1 MTVDDQERAELLQ
14 TLAQHRYFLTGTAE
28 GLTDEQARSTPT
40 VSELSIGG
48 IIKHVTE
55 VEAQWAAFITDG
67 PAVFGSSGETGW
79 TADAFVMTTSL
90 DEARAAY
97 AQVAAQT
104 EQVVRGL
111 SSLDDGH
118 PLPPAP
124 WFPPGTTWSARRV
137 LLQVIAETAQHS
149 GHADILRES
158 IDGKKSMG

>member
-1 MTVDDQERAELLQ
+1 MTVNEQERDELLQ
-14 TLAQHRYFLTGTAE
+14 TLAQHRWFLTTTAD

-55 VEAQWAAFITDG
+55 VESQWARFITEG
-67 PAVFGSSGETGW
+67 PDAFGSAGETGW
-79 TADAFVMTTSL
+79 APDAFVMTTSL

-97 AQVAAQT
+97 VTVAART
-104 EQVVRGL
+104 EEVVRGL

-118 PLPPAP
+118 PLPEAP

-149 GHADILRES
+149 GHADIIRET